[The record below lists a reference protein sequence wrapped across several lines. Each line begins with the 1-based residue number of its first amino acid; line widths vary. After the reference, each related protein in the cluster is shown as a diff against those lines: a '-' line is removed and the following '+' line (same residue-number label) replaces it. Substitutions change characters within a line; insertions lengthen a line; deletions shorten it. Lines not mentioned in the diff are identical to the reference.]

1 MIPKN
6 FSTKK
11 LVYVHSSIKTFFHKS
26 LLKGTYTVFTKEYN
40 MGILQTVNSL
50 FKELSLN
57 SEWKFAWAM
66 DRLLNA
72 NATTILHIWKKN
84 MQLTGLTVY
93 HFYWTRA
100 GNG

>member
-11 LVYVHSSIKTFFHKS
+11 LVYVHSSIKKFFHKS

-57 SEWKFAWAM
+57 SEWKFAWTM

-72 NATTILHIWKKN
+72 NATTILHILNLEEKYATYRVN
-84 MQLTGLTVY
+84 CIPFLLD
-93 HFYWTRA
+93 
-100 GNG
+100 